1 MASTYSVPE
10 DAYDTSRQPIKKCIV
25 TPPSDNNTI
34 DQHPA
39 VINKQS
45 KCIVTP
51 PSDNNTIDQ
60 HPAVIN
66 KQSTSNLW
74 NKLKTKIKAAQK
86 VESISNSF
94 IQAPTAEQ
102 RETSL
107 RSIIEQ
113 FQTRVMHEVLTTE
126 QLDQEDEA
134 HEEEEERRSKLG
146 LPPTQINRKWTTD
159 KFTSHR
165 HRIKQIGKLFQFGV
179 PLFDVLIV
187 VGIAFNIC
195 LLFPQ
200 LVSFQPTDPWM
211 YDIQVFCEVILILYY
226 LLNLFICYRMQGI
239 ATKLLSDIEQD
250 RREFLIFDFFACL
263 PLNILI
269 GRDYCFASRYMCSLP
284 MALNVLKLPR

>member
-10 DAYDTSRQPIKKCIV
+10 DAYDTSRQPIE
-25 TPPSDNNTI
+25 
-34 DQHPA
+34 
-39 VINKQS
+39 

-165 HRIKQIGKLFQFGV
+165 HRIKQIGKLVQFGV

-195 LLFPQ
+195 
-200 LVSFQPTDPWM
+200 
-211 YDIQVFCEVILILYY
+211 
-226 LLNLFICYRMQGI
+226 
-239 ATKLLSDIEQD
+239 
-250 RREFLIFDFFACL
+250 
-263 PLNILI
+263 
-269 GRDYCFASRYMCSLP
+269 
-284 MALNVLKLPR
+284 

>member
-45 KCIVTP
+45 T
-51 PSDNNTIDQ
+51 SNTIDQ

-179 PLFDVLIV
+179 PLFDLLIV

>member
-94 IQAPTAEQ
+94 IQAPTPEQ

-126 QLDQEDEA
+126 ELDQEDEA

-179 PLFDVLIV
+179 PLFDLLIV